1 MSQPTYDNKGASAAP
16 ASATEGARKV
26 FAGPSG
32 LPLAMMEAETGDDA
46 ADLPR
51 TVLGPAQVA

>member
-32 LPLAMMEAETGDDA
+32 LPLAIMEAETGDDA

-51 TVLGPAQVA
+51 AVLGPA